1 MVIAISCPQA
11 ERGRREEDSKSEKE
25 RLLRRE
31 PFRFDSICLGTSLHA
46 RTQPQ
51 KLLSLLSAGGIKS
64 LHAGTDKRTLGR
76 TLRASGERAGL

>member
-1 MVIAISCPQA
+1 MGSESPIVD
-11 ERGRREEDSKSEKE
+11 ERKTARARRKGSFAGSLVLLTRSVSEP
-25 RLLRRE
+25 L
-31 PFRFDSICLGTSLHA
+31 FTS
-46 RTQPQ
+46 RSQPQ